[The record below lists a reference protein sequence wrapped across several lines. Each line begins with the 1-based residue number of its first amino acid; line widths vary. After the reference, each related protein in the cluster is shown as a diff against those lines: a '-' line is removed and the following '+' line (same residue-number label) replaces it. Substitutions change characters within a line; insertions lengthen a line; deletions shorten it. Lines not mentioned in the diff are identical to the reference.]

1 MGNGVD
7 RDTTALE
14 TKLERAADEMIKE
27 NRDTWRL
34 RHAKNTKMKL
44 PQSMMF
50 KKKKKN

>member
-27 NRDTWRL
+27 NSQ
-34 RHAKNTKMKL
+34 RHMEIKTC
-44 PQSMMF
+44 
-50 KKKKKN
+50 